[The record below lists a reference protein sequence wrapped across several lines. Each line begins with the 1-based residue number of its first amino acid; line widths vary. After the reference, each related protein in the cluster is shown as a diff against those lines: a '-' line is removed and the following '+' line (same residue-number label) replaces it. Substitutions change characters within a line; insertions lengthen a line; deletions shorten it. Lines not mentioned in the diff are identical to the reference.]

1 MLISWKGT
9 SVFLATD
16 PQLHLCL
23 FANTKHHY
31 VTYFISFTECHF
43 SFILSDEIVYWM
55 LLLFSHFS
63 QIWSLPPSRNWKA
76 DLSYKLK

>member
-43 SFILSDEIVYWM
+43 SFILSDEIVY
-55 LLLFSHFS
+55 
-63 QIWSLPPSRNWKA
+63 
-76 DLSYKLK
+76 